1 MSGKLALHKR
11 VTGYS
16 GTPLFQEWQE
26 TMDEA
31 EIERFRQKLLRLRT
45 DLQALDKDSEEAEK
59 PVELDQ
65 ARVGRLSRMDA
76 MQGQQMAREAAR
88 RRQYRLQMIEGA
100 LRRMDAG
107 DYGCCTQCGEEIDIR
122 RLEFDPANPRCIKCA
137 E

>member
-1 MSGKLALHKR
+1 
-11 VTGYS
+11 
-16 GTPLFQEWQE
+16 
-26 TMDEA
+26 MDEA

-45 DLQALDKDSEEAEK
+45 DLQVLDKDSAEAEK

-88 RRQYRLQMIEGA
+88 RRQRRLKMIEGA

-107 DYGCCTQCGEEIDIR
+107 DYGYCSQCGEEIDIR
-122 RLEFDPANPRCIKCA
+122 RLEFDPATPRCIRCA
-137 E
+137 D